1 MLYYLRGKQ
10 SPGAESASGCEAS
23 AVPAAQTKGQLESKI
38 AEATTQFE
46 REHLGRGPREVRA
59 WIVQDLI
66 IVRLKRV
73 LTPAEEKLARDP
85 EGRGLVKEM
94 RRQLIEGSREML
106 DDMILNLTGVPVVSL
121 HSDISV
127 RTGERIIVFTMAED
141 LEARVRR

>member
-1 MLYYLRGKQ
+1 MR
-10 SPGAESASGCEAS
+10 SS
-23 AVPAAQTKGQLESKI
+23 QTRGQLEAKI
-38 AEATTQFE
+38 AEAITQFE
-46 REHLGRGPREVRA
+46 REHLGRGPQEVRA
-59 WIVQDLI
+59 WIIQDLV

-106 DDMILNLTGVPVVSL
+106 DKMILDLTGVHVVSL

-127 RTGERIIVFTMAED
+127 RTGERIIVFTLAKD
-141 LEARVRR
+141 LETRVRR